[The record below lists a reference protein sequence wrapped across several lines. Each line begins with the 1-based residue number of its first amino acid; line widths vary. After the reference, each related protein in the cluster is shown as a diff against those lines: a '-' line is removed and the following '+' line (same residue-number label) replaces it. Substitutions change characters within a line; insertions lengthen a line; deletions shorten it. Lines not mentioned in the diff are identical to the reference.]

1 MIAESKIRKRHQTVV
16 PREVRKLKGFAQG
29 QSLLWIID
37 EASGEIRV
45 IPKPQDYTAFL
56 RGLGKEVW
64 AGIDVDAY
72 VEGERNSGDR

>member
-1 MIAESKIRKRHQTVV
+1 MIAESKIGKRHQTVV
-16 PREVRKLKGFAQG
+16 PREVRKLKGFEEG

-37 EASGEIRV
+37 EVSGDVRV
-45 IPKPQDYTAFL
+45 IPKPRDYTAFL

-72 VEGERNSGDR
+72 LEGERNSWDR